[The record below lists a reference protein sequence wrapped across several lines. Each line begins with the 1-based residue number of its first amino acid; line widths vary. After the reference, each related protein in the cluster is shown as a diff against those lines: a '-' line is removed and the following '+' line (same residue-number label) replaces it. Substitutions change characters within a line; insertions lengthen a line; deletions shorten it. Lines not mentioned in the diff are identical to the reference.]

1 VALDFPVGTDFP
13 TNGNQ
18 IPDGHEYQ
26 GFYWDATT
34 GVWKRVCE
42 PDDPF
47 DPTVVECID
56 DERTTS
62 LGTLPYQS
70 SGDTLTADGVKSNI
84 TSGALAST
92 LTELEFGTDADETV
106 FLVDGQLQL
115 TNTTLGT
122 PTDTFEI
129 TAVDGSKVTVTYK
142 DGDAATVYNT
152 DDELTV
158 VHNGGLQVNAD
169 CLFCEGDDRSICEEI
184 NLLQN
189 QVIELEE
196 EIDAIA
202 PSVEYGTWEW
212 QNPTAD
218 NATRPPAA
226 GTFYLA
232 KDGPSGALDPVVT
245 DQYLDTEV
253 IVIHNNEYV
262 AAGDTDPVDSHS
274 WSDADDGKLIQ
285 LFDRADPDFFLGT
298 ILSTQVEAD
307 HVRIRVER
315 VQSSG
320 VPNDNADPDTG
331 DFLSR
336 INIFNPPSGGDASE
350 FVKKSGD
357 TMEGPSPLMFKTAKD
372 SYVSSTPGTGT
383 AYIKFQNKY
392 GTGTGVHEVNIFM
405 GGGNN
410 SPNGLCITGRPLH
423 VSSTIYSSG
432 LYKARNSTT
441 EYSPN
446 LYIQS
451 TEGQLR
457 YNTTNKLSWQ
467 SDGIREIIIKN
478 NDGDKGMVIKRDRS
492 TTNRVEWSGVVDI
505 DTSGSNR
512 CIGELWYNKNDGV
525 MYLRIS

>member
-1 VALDFPVGTDFP
+1 MALDFPVGTDFP

-34 GVWKRVCE
+34 GVWKRVCA

-47 DPTVVECID
+47 DPTVIECVD
-56 DERTTS
+56 DELTTS
-62 LGTLPYQS
+62 HGTFAYKS
-70 SGDTLTADGVKSNI
+70 SGDTLIDEGVKGNAA
-84 TSGALAST
+84 SGALAST
-92 LTELEFGTDADETV
+92 LTELEFGTALDITGFEVGDR
-106 FLVDGQLQL
+106 LQL
-115 TNTTLGT
+115 TNTTLDT
-122 PTDTFEI
+122 STDTFEVV
-129 TAVDGSKVTVTYK
+129 AVDGFKLTVTYQS
-142 DGDAATVYNT
+142 GDAATVYNT
-152 DDELTV
+152 DDALNCVEI
-158 VHNGGLQVNAD
+158 GGLQVNAD
-169 CLFCEGDDRSICEEI
+169 CLVCEGDDRSICEEI

-196 EIDAIA
+196 EINAIA

-232 KDGPSGALDPVVT
+232 KDGPSGALNPVT
-245 DQYLDTEV
+245 TTQYLDTEI
-253 IVIHNNEYV
+253 IVIHNDEYV

-274 WSDADDGKLIQ
+274 WADAEDGKLIQ

-298 ILSTQVEAD
+298 ILSKQVESD

-315 VQSSG
+315 IQTSG

-336 INIFNPPSGGDASE
+336 INIFNPPTGGDASE

-357 TMEGPSPLMFKTAKD
+357 TMEGPSPLVFKTAKT
-372 SYVSSTPGTGT
+372 SYNSSSPGTST
-383 AYIKFQNKY
+383 AYLKFQNKY
-392 GTGTGVHEVNIFM
+392 GSGTAVHEVNVFM

-410 SPNGLCITGRPLH
+410 DPNGLCITGRPLH

-432 LYKARNSTT
+432 LYKARSSTA
-441 EYSPN
+441 EYNPD

-457 YNTTNKLSWQ
+457 YNNTKKLSWQ
-467 SDGIREIIIKN
+467 SDGIIDIIIKN

-505 DTSGSNR
+505 STSGTNR
-512 CIGELWYNKNDGV
+512 CIGELWYNQNDGV
-525 MYLRIS
+525 LYLRIS

>member
-1 VALDFPVGTDFP
+1 
-13 TNGNQ
+13 
-18 IPDGHEYQ
+18 
-26 GFYWDATT
+26 
-34 GVWKRVCE
+34 
-42 PDDPF
+42 
-47 DPTVVECID
+47 
-56 DERTTS
+56 
-62 LGTLPYQS
+62 
-70 SGDTLTADGVKSNI
+70 
-84 TSGALAST
+84 
-92 LTELEFGTDADETV
+92 
-106 FLVDGQLQL
+106 
-115 TNTTLGT
+115 
-122 PTDTFEI
+122 
-129 TAVDGSKVTVTYK
+129 
-142 DGDAATVYNT
+142 
-152 DDELTV
+152 
-158 VHNGGLQVNAD
+158 
-169 CLFCEGDDRSICEEI
+169 
-184 NLLQN
+184 
-189 QVIELEE
+189 
-196 EIDAIA
+196 
-202 PSVEYGTWEW
+202 
-212 QNPTAD
+212 
-218 NATRPPAA
+218 
-226 GTFYLA
+226 
-232 KDGPSGALDPVVT
+232 
-245 DQYLDTEV
+245 
-253 IVIHNNEYV
+253 V

-505 DTSGSNR
+505 STTGSNR
-512 CIGELWYNKNDGV
+512 CVGELWYNQNDGV
-525 MYLRIS
+525 MYLRVS